1 MDIAKAALCME
12 KLGHPT
18 RLEIVRALVRAGPEG
33 LKVGEVQR
41 HLDIPASTLSHHLLN
56 LVTVGLVSQVRH
68 GRVLRCRADYDL
80 MADLV
85 AVLTE
90 ECCVDVGG
98 HVDDKPEDR
107 KAG

>member
-1 MDIAKAALCME
+1 MDIPQAALCME

-18 RLEIVRALVRAGPEG
+18 RLEIVRALVRAGPDG
-33 LKVGEVQR
+33 LKVGEIQR
-41 HLDIPASTLSHHLLN
+41 HLGIPASTLSHHLLN
-56 LVTVGLVSQVRH
+56 LVSVGLVSQQRA

-90 ECCVDVGG
+90 ECCADAANGAAE
-98 HVDDKPEDR
+98 HR
-107 KAG
+107 KTGS